1 MGTDTMGSLCLI
13 ERVENPAVLSQH
25 RSIGQGDATRV
36 SPNSS
41 SVEVGRARRKVMH
54 EGAVRVMAEGA
65 GGRTLPVT
73 RGTEGRRRSVKGVRG
88 VLPDREE
95 VVRGECQQGRH
106 AGQTLWQRACDEGHG
121 EDED

>member
-1 MGTDTMGSLCLI
+1 MTNEEDMGTDNMGSLCLI

-65 GGRTLPVT
+65 GGKTLPVT
-73 RGTEGRRRSVKGVRG
+73 RGTASGGVAKTKGRRR
-88 VLPDREE
+88 
-95 VVRGECQQGRH
+95 
-106 AGQTLWQRACDEGHG
+106 
-121 EDED
+121 